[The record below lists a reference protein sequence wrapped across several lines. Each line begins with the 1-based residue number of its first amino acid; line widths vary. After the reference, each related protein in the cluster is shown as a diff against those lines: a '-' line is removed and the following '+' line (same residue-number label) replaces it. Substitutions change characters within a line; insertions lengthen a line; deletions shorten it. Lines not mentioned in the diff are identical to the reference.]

1 MVYRKTLGAHWH
13 FWHII
18 YAIAPATALWF
29 YAEYREPRVRDE
41 YVGSVLSR
49 PNNPKDLTNTA
60 WKVRKLEETVDSLRQ
75 SQKEQIH
82 QNEQRKGQEEVE
94 GGEQKEQRDVDYVKQ
109 RLERVEATL
118 DQLKQLLVRARDGSS
133 ARDDTTDTEETT
145 EDRGE

>member
-1 MVYRKTLGAHWH
+1 M
-13 FWHII
+13 
-18 YAIAPATALWF
+18 
-29 YAEYREPRVRDE
+29 
-41 YVGSVLSR
+41 
-49 PNNPKDLTNTA
+49 
-60 WKVRKLEETVDSLRQ
+60 DSLRQ

-94 GGEQKEQRDVDYVKQ
+94 GDEQKEQRDVDYVKQ